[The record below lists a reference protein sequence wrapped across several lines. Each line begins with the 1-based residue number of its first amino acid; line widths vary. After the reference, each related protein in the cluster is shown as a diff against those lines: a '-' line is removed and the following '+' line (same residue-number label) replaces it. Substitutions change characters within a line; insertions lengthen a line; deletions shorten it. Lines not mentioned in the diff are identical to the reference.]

1 MSSKSTAL
9 VRALRSNREQV
20 IGVLVQES
28 QLEVLLK
35 AACGQE
41 LIRIVSCRG
50 ALILTKNNF
59 ALLSAV
65 HFGAMAQPR
74 IRTYAMGVAIT
85 VLEGHPCVI

>member
-20 IGVLVQES
+20 IGDLVQES

-41 LIRIVSCRG
+41 G
-50 ALILTKNNF
+50 
-59 ALLSAV
+59 
-65 HFGAMAQPR
+65 
-74 IRTYAMGVAIT
+74 
-85 VLEGHPCVI
+85 LEWPLCEPTE